1 MCVNLRKTNVRQ
13 KKTAGKFKY
22 QGDEVEVVSM
32 YKYLEYHF
40 DEHLKYNI
48 GWEALASSG
57 GRALGAIISKFKD
70 IKDSG
75 YDTFSNCTQLGLN
88 LYWIICLVS
97 GAMMSILVKLQ
108 QMCLTGYTTII

>member
-1 MCVNLRKTNVRQ
+1 MCVNLRKTKVVHFQNVRQ
-13 KKTAGKFKY
+13 KKMAVKFKY
-22 QGDEVEVVSM
+22 QGDEVEVVPM
-32 YKYLEYHF
+32 YKYLGYHF

-75 YDTFSNCTQLGLN
+75 
-88 LYWIICLVS
+88 
-97 GAMMSILVKLQ
+97 
-108 QMCLTGYTTII
+108 